1 MGGSSSSSKSSSTQ
15 IDRRVA
21 AQDDGIAISG
31 DGEITIDMAPDELLQ
46 IVADANTGA
55 NAIATQAVNAVT
67 ASQQSVETIAA
78 NTQPNSISTP
88 MILAAVAV
96 AYIAMR
102 S

>member
-1 MGGSSSSSKSSSTQ
+1 MGGSSSSTKNETSQ
-15 IDRRVA
+15 VDRRVA
-21 AQDDGIAISG
+21 AQDSAVAVSG

>member
-1 MGGSSSSSKSSSTQ
+1 MGGSSSKTSSSTSQ
-15 IDRRVA
+15 TDRRAA
-21 AQDDGIAISG
+21 AQDSGVAISG
-31 DGEITIDMAPDELLQ
+31 DGDITIDMASDELLQ
-46 IVADANTGA
+46 IVADANSGA
-55 NAIATQAVNAVT
+55 AAIATQAVNAVT

-96 AYIAMR
+96 AYLATR